1 MTAPK
6 RRRWL
11 WILAAVAMGVPLV
24 GFVALRALVNPDALR
39 PRLVAAVEQATGRRF
54 TSGEIGLALSLRPTV
69 ALTDIALANAEGGSR
84 PAMLTARRVEVQVAL
99 LPLLSRRVEI
109 GRVLLV
115 EPDLLLERV
124 GERGNWEFGPAAPA
138 PAADTAPPT
147 APAAPAAPP
156 RIALDA
162 LRLERGLLTWR
173 DGATAE
179 TLEILALDAA
189 APLAAPARAR
199 GSLRLRGAEA
209 LVEATTGPVAAF
221 GGPEPWPVTLVA
233 QLPGQTR
240 IAAEGRV
247 LRDGAWTLSL
257 DAQSR
262 TPALLAPLLPDLAV
276 VPLRDVALSGRLS
289 GAGGALTGAEA
300 LSLRAGASDLSALRP
315 GLSLA
320 RLDLA
325 APRLDAPVTLAAEAS
340 LADMTLSATGRAG
353 PLAQITGHAPGPLP
367 VELRLAAAGAEATA
381 RGQLADPRA
390 MAGVDLTLTLRI
402 PDLAAFAPLAGAP
415 LPAVREIAAG
425 ARLAER
431 GPGFRG
437 GAHLRELTITSSAA
451 EARGELSLAAGQRT
465 GVTGRLD
472 VARLDLDALRAGQG
486 GPAQLAPATPAPTPT
501 PAPTAPAPPASD
513 GRVIPDLPLPLGV
526 LRGFDA
532 DLRLTVARLT
542 AGGAEWRD
550 IRAPIR
556 VEAGRGRI
564 APFAVATPGGAVT
577 AELSADAAGATPTL
591 ALSLSAPQLDLA
603 ALQRALG
610 QPVYLT
616 GHGEVEA
623 DLRGAGAGLRQVAAS
638 LSGHLGLAMLD
649 ATLEPALTAPVHA
662 ALRSRVP
669 ALPDLPQRL
678 PVECLA
684 IRAEAEGGVLRFGT
698 LLVDAPAAKVAGSGT
713 VNAGTEAIA
722 LRLLHD
728 IRAAGTELRLAADL
742 GGTLAA
748 PVYRGVQLQNVGAV
762 LGGLAG
768 RVGGDAGALLGA
780 LANRNGARPEAL
792 PECGPALAAARG
804 GRAGPLPTPRPA
816 QGPAAPA
823 PEAPPASPLP
833 LPPGPAGDLL
843 RGLLRR

>member
-6 RRRWL
+6 RRRWP
-11 WILAAVAMGVPLV
+11 WILAAVAVGVPLV
-24 GFVALRALVNPDALR
+24 GFVALRVLVNPDALR

-54 TSGEIGLALSLRPTV
+54 TLGEIGLALSLRPTV
-69 ALTDIALANAEGGSR
+69 ALNDIALANAEGASR
-84 PAMLTARRVEVQVAL
+84 PAMLTAKRVEVQVAL

-124 GERGNWEFGPAAPA
+124 GGRGNWQFRPASRAAAAEPTPPASQAAPVQ
-138 PAADTAPPT
+138 
-147 APAAPAAPP
+147 
-156 RIALDA
+156 IALDA
-162 LRLERGLLTWR
+162 LRLEGGRVTWR
-173 DGATAE
+173 DGAAAE
-179 TLEILALDAA
+179 TLEIVALDAA
-189 APLAAPARAR
+189 APLAGPTTAR
-199 GSLRLRGAEA
+199 GTLRLRGTDA
-209 LVEATTGPVAAF
+209 VIEATTGPVAAF
-221 GGPEPWPVTLVA
+221 GGPDPWPVKLVA

-240 IAAEGRV
+240 IATEVRF
-247 LRDGAWTLSL
+247 LRDAAWTLSL

-262 TPALLAPLLPDLAV
+262 APAQLAPLLPDLATM
-276 VPLRDVALSGRLS
+276 PLRDVALSGRLA

-300 LSLRAGASDLSALRP
+300 LSLRAGASDLSALRT
-315 GLSLA
+315 GLSLG
-320 RLDLA
+320 RLEVA
-325 APRLDAPVTLAAEAS
+325 APRLDAPLTLAAEAS
-340 LADMTLSATGRAG
+340 LTGLPLTARGSTGSLAQLTGRA
-353 PLAQITGHAPGPLP
+353 AGPLP
-367 VELRLAAAGAEATA
+367 VDLRLAAAGAEATA
-381 RGQLADPRA
+381 RGQLRDPRA
-390 MAGVDLTLTLRI
+390 MTGVEIALALRI
-402 PDLAAFAPLAGAP
+402 PDLAALSPLAGAP
-415 LPAVREIAAG
+415 LPPVREIVAE

-437 GAHLRELTITSSAA
+437 GAQLRGLALTSSAA
-451 EARGELSLAAGQRT
+451 EARGELSLVAGERP

-472 VARLDLDALRAGQG
+472 VARLDLDALRTGQG
-486 GPAQLAPATPAPTPT
+486 GPVQ
-501 PAPTAPAPPASD
+501 PAPTAPAPPADD
-513 GRVIPDLPLPLGV
+513 GRVIPDLPLPLGL
-526 LRGFDA
+526 LRAFDA

-550 IRAPIR
+550 IQAPIR

-577 AELSADAAGATPTL
+577 ASFTADAAGPTPTL
-591 ALSLSAPQLDLA
+591 ALSLGAPRLDLA
-603 ALQRALG
+603 ALQRALA

-638 LSGHLGLAMLD
+638 LSGHVGLAMLD
-649 ATLEPALTAPVHA
+649 ATLEPALTAPVQA

-678 PVECLA
+678 PVECVA
-684 IRAEAEGGVLRFGT
+684 IRAQAEGGVVRFGT

-748 PVYRGVQLQNVGAV
+748 PVYRGVQVQNIGAV

-792 PECGPALAAARG
+792 PDCAPALAAARG
-804 GRAGPLPTPRPA
+804 GRAGPLPASRPA
-816 QGPAAPA
+816 REQAAPA
-823 PEAPPASPLP
+823 PEAAPAAPLP
-833 LPPGPAGDLL
+833 LPSGPAGDLL
-843 RGLLRR
+843 RGILRR